1 MADQET
7 EDLGIISS
15 FIEDT
20 TEDTNTGIF
29 SAFVEDTSDEEEY
42 TPGPLIKDTDY
53 INDTPIRKPY
63 TYEEAETIRNSYISA
78 PDSEIREEPEVI
90 RNPDTGK
97 FEVNDRF
104 AVDNPSMLPSLNYKA
119 LVYNEV
125 DKLREEYFDKV
136 ASDPLNT
143 NAYTEE
149 YSKKIEDTL
158 KLYSKE
164 YLNSMNTSSNA
175 TKETSEG
182 GFTNAVAQGANHALY
197 NEHNQLSFAKTF
209 TTSMWERGKDILP
222 FAEPNAENVY
232 ITKPFEPTGITSDFE
247 ASVESISKSLVEM
260 AIIMGTAGVGAV
272 TGALVGSIVPG
283 LGTASGAGGGG
294 LAGTITGSATIANS
308 MYGETLANSYYQY
321 LNEGL
326 DKNTAMMRAV
336 TDATAEGVIE
346 FGTDLIGAGVA
357 KLSKMGIPLSKVVQS
372 AGKLAKSGMIRKTEA
387 GTEITKAGLKLMEH
401 DIKSMLKS
409 AGKVAG
415 KGALTEGGEEL
426 LQGTWEAGRH
436 RKKGQSWAEAVYEN
450 AGTIGKQALTGGVGG
465 SLGIGGARGVTKAIE
480 VGGGKLANYLEN
492 KAVEKETANA
502 ALEAAIN
509 EETEDIKNTEP
520 KYSENYVPYKTKKQ
534 ELSKEDQILND
545 YNENVNPEYYYPPN
559 YEEDESVEPT
569 KKGTYRQVK
578 QIPEFNVWDDP
589 QFEPLY
595 TSKNGNTEVFVDID
609 DPNHRIKVTRGSS
622 FGRNQVAPDR
632 WYEIREQSPRFTK
645 NSFNYFVPENISIEH
660 NRDFMGNVDS
670 LNFSDYEALVNEYE
684 RTGNVRNSF
693 NLIQTT
699 KDGKTTLL
707 QDVSWNELET
717 YLKNTYI
724 KKTPSSNV
732 TPIGTSYGTEIQGN
746 QEVDAQGD
754 TVLTDKETS
763 TQPISQTTES
773 VNEDLEVQNNENS
786 SLYSDTE
793 DSSELNTTRN
803 EVAKANDINNTELEN
818 TIPGSVSDNGYSSSE
833 SYPVEGTG
841 LARKDEV
848 PTTPE
853 TAKNNIAVHH
863 DETIKAMNVLG
874 IKYAD
879 RKGESSKR
887 GKLTIFDLLKDG
899 YIQNDD
905 GTISRYK
912 YNVKNDIKRFPTKI
926 KLINDEGTKV
936 IKLEDVKDNE
946 TYTVNFIDPN
956 TGELTTNDIPGR
968 LLNKIFMFYRNEP
981 STSATSQ
988 ASSGNQPPAA
998 PPQTPAA
1005 SQTPA
1010 APQAP
1015 TSPQVSSGNKPPV
1028 APPQAPTAPQTPV
1041 APQAPASPQAPSG
1054 NQPPVAPPQTPA
1066 TQQAPAT
1073 PTVSNEEV
1081 SSIHKYYGV
1090 KNFVESVGS
1099 AVTDRLGKPYKL
1111 FVKGELSNKEKR
1123 LRHLGRTV
1131 RAYVRP
1137 MVDNVIRISNSRDYP
1152 ALIHETVHHLVAKMQ
1167 LLQNELANTNTRKL
1181 LRREHRRL
1189 ENIDPTYRLN
1199 EAGYRQRGQDIYE
1212 EYFSNIVAAYG
1223 TGAFVP
1229 DTTIVDLIN
1238 QGMEQVGVTDQFNT
1252 MRQQF
1257 LDYNSILD
1265 QPNGA
1270 LKIAENNMRAIGL
1283 VQQGKFD
1290 TTNLTAKQLSTFK
1303 KLINYSASLPRRFIE
1318 TWLNENYQIEKD
1330 AVRTDKFNEILK
1342 ADQALQLNNRIANAF
1357 ITGTGVYFNNG
1368 NLHKLERSKAIKSL
1382 AKIYAETKAL
1392 GEGYDKTLESLLWA
1406 KQTIGESTGTQ
1417 AKANALLTLTKDL
1430 GYSSWENARTDLK
1443 LLSLLAQASLYQ
1455 GRGITSVDLNNIRRE
1470 AQTIINRDG
1479 GVPLT
1484 SLPSERES
1492 VLTDL
1497 RRVNFNDPNL
1507 LTRLNAIINYVQARA
1522 ITHAMNNP
1530 SPGSTQT
1537 SIKNDYIRDTY
1548 ILDKQGEVNTGMSL
1562 SEALRI
1568 YTSLQSNPKIQQL
1581 ESLETDVRTLFNSL
1595 ENLMSASSTAS
1606 RLRIALAKN
1615 STGAWYIPL
1624 LRFIDPNEEKAIGIA
1639 TLGNSFK
1646 SREGSSR
1653 EVLGIFTSIENSIK
1667 AVANTVTKDQAIDYL
1682 LRLKDTPIFAQY
1694 MREVP
1699 ADSVEVKVN
1708 LLDVVNN
1715 KIKEVEQQL
1724 YALQARGELPP
1735 NLNPALPMPNNIQ
1748 NMNYYQ
1754 YLRNIK
1760 ENIERG
1766 INSGNLSTEE
1776 IMASI
1781 WIDTQPSN
1789 KNIIQRLEDDGRLHY
1804 YLINDTLKNFIY
1816 NQRKSIG
1823 NIQLSN
1829 QYIKDSLNLIAKVN
1843 NILQTIARTS
1853 YTVASIPFQLANIP
1867 RDTLD
1872 VAIKGDENNTF
1883 TSGYLGLIPRY
1894 ITQLY
1899 NYFKVAGGLLSAK
1912 NREEFNTLTTLFGG
1926 AEQTQYREGEYTT
1939 TYLNYKLN
1947 KKGKIVRGG
1956 MVGWLETLID
1966 MGGMSDLI
1974 TRVAVLKNRC
1984 RQLGLDIHDINAT
1997 YDDYL
2002 SLELPKNLLERYI
2015 TDSDIETIF
2024 GRDKADAWRA
2034 TKDTEYIPF
2043 VPEEFEK
2050 RQLNNILSAHQN
2062 EIDSRVNPDLRAELQ
2077 ELYNRSSID
2086 FSKGTALTRSLGKVF
2101 MFFNT
2106 RTQGGYQYLRY
2117 ANSHTRSFSGSISA
2131 LLTLGILGTLL
2142 GWEDDDPEDKEKRV
2156 LKGLHIE
2163 DDSLGINVILPT
2175 QSFPLIPH
2183 RIGVSIGRLIK
2194 NIKEYNNI
2202 NKSGASEEFK
2212 EKLYNERLDKTIG
2225 KDLITE
2231 LTGIAWDNSVGSFD
2245 TPSGLAGALLGSL
2258 SFLPFGEL
2266 PNYGDEK
2273 KYHEFSYYAKKKA
2286 GINVDTLTKKSDTW
2300 VSRKLSEWLVDNGIY
2315 KYSAHEINRYLK
2327 LYFGNAVSQVEGMLG
2342 LKTILD
2348 DKDNNINW
2356 FKYTSDQVDALLSS
2370 MTKPFTVPL
2379 FVQNYSS
2386 KEIDR
2391 LEFESLSKY
2400 DRLTGQTGTTARN
2413 RVKPEYLSDEDK
2425 LKFQKLYDI
2434 HYLARRAQS
2443 NLKGIYS
2450 IIDKIDRSA
2459 SGGEKAYRE
2468 AVQIYR
2474 DYADYAKDMLDSY
2487 DPFEEGAVPYQKIY
2501 PLLDEKK
2508 NVSIGKVNS
2517 VVKNSAKKAEE
2528 GGFRDSLIG
2537 KGIDAILKA
2546 TTSEAKAED
2555 TIDINTGI
2563 RNNLEADYKNFY
2575 EDRKNPDLKKLLSY
2589 ANVREELNKKAHKE
2603 AFSENNKAS
2612 DKAESEYNS
2621 VVQFDISNTDNG
2633 NPDIPYKST
2642 AKIEVSDR
2650 RINDKDWV
2658 NIQRDGDVTVG
2669 PYQANSRNELKEFF
2683 NSGNLETF
2691 VEKKDVPQL
2700 IKYPEKDAH
2709 LFPAK
2714 PTIKLEPLTN
2724 KGKRVRNFKVTP
2736 YYKYMLDDNNKF
2748 INLES
2753 EEGIKRLKTL
2763 SKDKTFINEL
2773 VKFHDNKFETAFTK
2787 SELPSG
2793 KNNIIKNLAH
2803 SVFTYTGNLTGIKPG
2818 KTAAETIKKSL
2829 IYLKKNNPTY
2839 GRDARRLAKEAFAF
2853 YRTALGK
2860 GTLEENLN
2868 LFDTYDETRHSSIK
2882 NKNNKFKSINE
2893 IFGYLD
2899 KENHK

>member
-1 MADQET
+1 MADEFTNNQSSEDAGIFSSFVLDSDNSNKET
-7 EDLGIISS
+7 EDAGIFSS
-15 FIEDT
+15 FI
-20 TEDTNTGIF
+20 
-29 SAFVEDTSDEEEY
+29 SDEEDY
-42 TPGPLIKDTDY
+42 TPKPLIKDYQYYNDSSSGMSKEDELRESIKLEKFIKGSSDESKDLDESDII
-53 INDTPIRKPY
+53 ING
-63 TYEEAETIRNSYISA
+63 
-78 PDSEIREEPEVI
+78 
-90 RNPDTGK
+90 DTGNY
-97 FEVNDRF
+97 EVNDRF
-104 AVDNPSMLPSLNYKA
+104 AIDNKDLLPYLNLKA
-119 LVYNEV
+119 ETYNTAN
-125 DKLREEYFDKV
+125 KLRQEYLAKVEE
-136 ASDPLNT
+136 DPLNVDS
-143 NAYTEE
+143 YTEE
-149 YSKKIEDTL
+149 YTDKLGEYFSKASLDLSNSLNPDKTTG
-158 KLYSKE
+158 E
-164 YLNSMNTSSNA
+164 YN
-175 TKETSEG
+175 EG
-182 GFTNAVAQGANHALY
+182 GFLNAVTQGINHSLY
-197 NEHNQLSFAKTF
+197 NSANQGDFLKTF
-209 TTSMWERGKDILP
+209 STSMWEKTSDILP
-222 FAEPNAENVY
+222 FSEPNVEN
-232 ITKPFEPTGITSDFE
+232 IHFPTLFQPTGINTELESD
-247 ASVESISKSLVEM
+247 VESISRSLTDM
-260 AIIMGTAGVGAV
+260 ATTMLGTATGTAVGA
-272 TGALVGSIVPG
+272 GAGSIAPG
-283 LGTASGAGGGG
+283 LGTAAGAGIG
-294 LAGTITGSATIANS
+294 AATGTITASGMIANA
-308 MYGETLANSYYQY
+308 MYAESLSENFNKY
-321 LNEGL
+321 LEEGL
-326 DKNTAMMRAV
+326 ERNDAAMRAV
-336 TDATAEGVIE
+336 TDAVVDGSIE
-346 FGTDLIGAGVA
+346 FGSGILGAGIA
-357 KLSKMGIPLSKVVQS
+357 KLLKAGVPLSRVLKA
-372 AGKLAKSGMIRKTEA
+372 AGNLVKNGGIRKTEA
-387 GTEITKAGLKLMEH
+387 GLEITKAGAKAMQK

-409 AGKVAG
+409 AGIVMG
-415 KGALTEGGEEL
+415 KSFAVEGGEEL
-426 LQGTWEAGRH
+426 AQGVYSTIRH
-436 RKKGQSWAEAVYEN
+436 REEGQTWAEALGKN
-450 AGTIGKQALTGGVGG
+450 AKSLARQTLVGGVGG
-465 SLGIGGARGVTKAIE
+465 VLSIGSARAVTKGFEFGGE
-480 VGGGKLANYLEN
+480 VIANKLDDIAEK
-492 KAVEKETANA
+492 KAVQQEETKA
-502 ALEAAIN
+502 ALEAVVA
-509 EETEDIKNTEP
+509 EDL
-520 KYSENYVPYKTKKQ
+520 ENLNKT
-534 ELSKEDQILND
+534 S
-545 YNENVNPEYYYPPN
+545 
-559 YEEDESVEPT
+559 
-569 KKGTYRQVK
+569 
-578 QIPEFNVWDDP
+578 
-589 QFEPLY
+589 
-595 TSKNGNTEVFVDID
+595 
-609 DPNHRIKVTRGSS
+609 
-622 FGRNQVAPDR
+622 
-632 WYEIREQSPRFTK
+632 
-645 NSFNYFVPENISIEH
+645 
-660 NRDFMGNVDS
+660 
-670 LNFSDYEALVNEYE
+670 
-684 RTGNVRNSF
+684 
-693 NLIQTT
+693 
-699 KDGKTTLL
+699 
-707 QDVSWNELET
+707 
-717 YLKNTYI
+717 
-724 KKTPSSNV
+724 TPGEV
-732 TPIGTSYGTEIQGN
+732 TPIGNDYGTDIEGN
-746 QEVDAQGD
+746 QEVTPQGE
-754 TVLTDKETS
+754 TVLTDK
-763 TQPISQTTES
+763 
-773 VNEDLEVQNNENS
+773 V
-786 SLYSDTE
+786 SDTE
-793 DSSELNTTRN
+793 IKTDSFNESVDEELAIQDNNNNNNNNNEAIYTEPEETISQKNKLNETRN
-803 EVAKANDINNTELEN
+803 DIAIVTDIDNNELEN
-818 TIPGSVSDNGYSSSE
+818 TIPGSVSDNGYTSSD
-833 SYPVEGTG
+833 SYPIEGTG

-863 DETIKAMNVLG
+863 DETIKAMNALG
-874 IKYAD
+874 IKEA
-879 RKGESSKR
+879 
-887 GKLTIFDLLKDG
+887 
-899 YIQNDD
+899 
-905 GTISRYK
+905 
-912 YNVKNDIKRFPTKI
+912 
-926 KLINDEGTKV
+926 
-936 IKLEDVKDNE
+936 
-946 TYTVNFIDPN
+946 
-956 TGELTTNDIPGR
+956 
-968 LLNKIFMFYRNEP
+968 NKAP
-981 STSATSQ
+981 ATQ
-988 ASSGNQPPAA
+988 
-998 PPQTPAA
+998 
-1005 SQTPA
+1005 
-1010 APQAP
+1010 
-1015 TSPQVSSGNKPPV
+1015 
-1028 APPQAPTAPQTPV
+1028 
-1041 APQAPASPQAPSG
+1041 QAPAT
-1054 NQPPVAPPQTPA
+1054 PQTSA

-1073 PTVSNEEV
+1073 PTVSNENV
-1081 SSIHKYYGV
+1081 SSIHKYYGI

-1223 TGAFVP
+1223 TGTFVP
-1229 DTTIVDLIN
+1229 NTAIVDLIN

-1257 LDYNSILD
+1257 LDYSNILE

-1270 LKIAENNMRAIGL
+1270 LKIAENNMKAIGL
-1283 VQQGKFD
+1283 LQQGKFD

-1330 AVRTDKFNEILK
+1330 AVRTDNFNEILK

-1443 LLSLLAQASLYQ
+1443 LLSLLAQANLYQ
-1455 GRGITSVDLNNIRRE
+1455 GMELTSVDLNNIRRE

-1507 LTRLNAIINYVQARA
+1507 LTRLNAVINYVQARA

-1530 SPGSTQT
+1530 SPGATQT

-1548 ILDKQGEVNTGMSL
+1548 ILDRQGEVNTGMSL

-1646 SREGSSR
+1646 PREGSSR

-1682 LRLKDTPIFAQY
+1682 LRLRDTPIFAQY

-1708 LLDVVNN
+1708 LLYVVNN

-1724 YALQARGELPP
+1724 YALLARGELPP

-1748 NMNYYQ
+1748 DMNYYQ

-1760 ENIERG
+1760 ENIERD
-1766 INSGNLSTEE
+1766 IYSGNLSTEE

-1966 MGGMSDLI
+1966 IGGMSDLI

-2050 RQLNNILSAHQN
+2050 RQLNNILSSHQN

-2202 NKSGASEEFK
+2202 NKSGASEDFK

-2231 LTGIAWDNSVGSFD
+2231 LTGIAWDNSLGSFN

-2300 VSRKLSEWLVDNGIY
+2300 LSRKLSEWLVDNGIY
-2315 KYSAHEINRYLK
+2315 KYSAHEIDRYLK

-2356 FKYTSDQVDALLSS
+2356 FKYTSDQVDALISS

-2450 IIDKIDRSA
+2450 IIDKIDRNA
-2459 SGGEKAYRE
+2459 SGGEKAYKE

-2508 NVSIGKVNS
+2508 NVSIGKVNA

-2555 TIDINTGI
+2555 TIDINTDI
-2563 RNNLEADYKNFY
+2563 RNNLETAYKNFY
-2575 EDRKNPDLKKLLSY
+2575 EDRKNPDLKNLLSY
-2589 ANVREELNKKAHKE
+2589 ANVREELNKKAHEE

-2612 DKAESEYNS
+2612 DKAESDYNS
-2621 VVQFDISNTDNG
+2621 VVQFDISHTDNG

-2658 NIQRDGDVTVG
+2658 NIQQDGSVTVG
-2669 PYQANSRNELKEFF
+2669 PYQANSRSELKEFF

-2700 IKYPEKDAH
+2700 IEYPKTEAH

-2714 PTIKLEPLTN
+2714 PKMPLEPLTN
-2724 KGKRVRNFKVTP
+2724 KGKRVSNFKVTP
-2736 YYKYMLDDNNKF
+2736 YYKYMLDDNNNF

-2773 VKFHDNKFETAFTK
+2773 VNFHDNKFETAFTK

-2793 KNNIIKNLAH
+2793 KNNIIKNFAH

-2829 IYLKKNNPTY
+2829 IYLKKNNTTY
-2839 GRDARRLAKEAFAF
+2839 RGDTRRLAKEAFAF

-2860 GTLEENLN
+2860 GTLEKNLN

-2882 NKNNKFKSINE
+2882 NKNNKFKSIND

-2899 KENHK
+2899 KENTK